1 MRRVIMRQLAIFAI
15 LLSLGP
21 TGCMRPPNK
30 QTGYALNG
38 AAVVGGGLFL
48 AIGLTRDCENTSG
61 SGIGCSTS
69 SGLSTA
75 MGALLLAVGGIGIGI
90 TAASDI
96 PDKP

>member
-1 MRRVIMRQLAIFAI
+1 MRHLAILAL
-15 LLSLGP
+15 LLSLG
-21 TGCMRPPNK
+21 TAGCLRPPNK
-30 QTGYALNG
+30 QTGYTLNG
-38 AAVVGGGLFL
+38 VAVAAGGLFL
-48 AIGLTRDCENTSG
+48 AVGLTRDCENSSG